1 MPKVLSVNMIP
12 SIRTRL
18 ERCSDVLASLL
29 VSVLLLGGVG
39 PARAGSYEDFFI
51 AVVRNDGE
59 TILRLL
65 QRGFDPDSRDP
76 QGQPGLT
83 LAVQKDSERAVEAL
97 LASPGLNVNVLNPP
111 GESALMLAAIKGN
124 QALCERL
131 LARGA
136 AVNQPGWAPLHYAA
150 SGPNPKLVELL
161 IGRGAEIDAR
171 SPNGSTPLMMAAG
184 YGTEDAVRLLLAKG
198 ADAKKRNERE
208 LRPADFARRAGRQQL
223 ADQLDALSR

>member
-1 MPKVLSVNMIP
+1 M
-12 SIRTRL
+12 
-18 ERCSDVLASLL
+18 ERCSVAILWAIALAALL
-29 VSVLLLGGVG
+29 AAR

-51 AVVRNDGE
+51 AVVRNDAD
-59 TILRLL
+59 TITQLL

-83 LAVQKDSERAVEAL
+83 LAVQKESERAVEAL
-97 LASPGLNVNVLNPP
+97 LASPALNVNVLNPP

-124 QALCERL
+124 QALAERL

-136 AVNQPGWAPLHYAA
+136 AINQPGWTPLHYAA

-184 YGTEDAVRLLLAKG
+184 YGSEDAVRLLLAKG
-198 ADAKKRNERE
+198 ADAKKRNERD
-208 LRPADFARRAGRQQL
+208 LRPVDFARRSGRQHL